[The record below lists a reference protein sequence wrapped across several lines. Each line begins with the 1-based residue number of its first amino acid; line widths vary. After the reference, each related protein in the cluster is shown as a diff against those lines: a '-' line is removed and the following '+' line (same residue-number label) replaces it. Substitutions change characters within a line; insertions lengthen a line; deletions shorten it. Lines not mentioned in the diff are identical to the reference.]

1 MKTCRH
7 CGISFQRPDIVPIP
21 HDRCQRCDEEIK
33 ALKPSPTLREWI
45 EKGQPVNTGRKDD
58 NDKPMMDLIP
68 PKAELALAQVLTFGA
83 QKYGAWNWSQVDDL
97 ERRYLAAAMRHINAY
112 RAGEVM
118 DQESGLPHLAHAM
131 CCLAFLIE
139 KSA

>member
-7 CGISFQRPDIVPIP
+7 CGISFQRPDVVPIP
-21 HDRCQRCDEEIK
+21 HDRCQRCDEEIE
-33 ALKPSPTLREWI
+33 ALGLN
-45 EKGQPVNTGRKDD
+45 VGRKDD

-68 PKAELALAQVLTFGA
+68 PRAELALAQVLTFGA

-97 ERRYLAAAMRHINAY
+97 ERRYLAAVMRHINAY

-118 DQESGLPHLAHAM
+118 DRESGLPHLAHAM

>member
-1 MKTCRH
+1 MKHCRH
-7 CGISFQRPDIVPIP
+7 CGIDFHRPDSVPIP
-21 HDRCQRCDEEIK
+21 HDRCQRCDEEIE
-33 ALKPSPTLREWI
+33 AL
-45 EKGQPVNTGRKDD
+45 GVNVGRKDD
-58 NDKPMMDLIP
+58 SNKPMMDLIP

-83 QKYGAWNWSQVDDL
+83 VKYGAWNWSMVDDMD
-97 ERRYLAAAMRHINAY
+97 RRYLAAAMRHINAY
-112 RAGEVM
+112 RQGEVM